1 MFEVS
6 KKNEKF
12 IGANKNQNKYQ
23 NKESRGES
31 PVRKTS
37 TNNTMPNRNL
47 NQTSSMGNTTF
58 NSIPPTPGTN
68 SKSKNK
74 LQQLSRNASVVPL
87 SNNAINIDIINTTN
101 NNNNNTNN
109 NNFYI
114 GANNNNNNILKIL
127 DRPSSG
133 INKNNNLQQMVNI
146 TPKIVYLLYLNIFFL
161 EFFFCYNY
169 IFFKRII
176 VLISFFQ
183 SIHF

>member
-31 PVRKTS
+31 PIRKTS
-37 TNNTMPNRNL
+37 TNSTMPNRNP

-58 NSIPPTPGTN
+58 NSIPPTPGN
-68 SKSKNK
+68 NNKSKNK

-87 SNNAINIDIINTTN
+87 SNNAINIDIINNSNNNTTN
-101 NNNNNTNN
+101 NNNNNNHY
-109 NNFYI
+109 YI

-127 DRPSSG
+127 DRPNSG
-133 INKNNNLQQMVNI
+133 LNKNNNLQQMVNI
-146 TPKIVYLLYLNIFFL
+146 TPKIVYLLNINIL
-161 EFFFCYNY
+161 
-169 IFFKRII
+169 
-176 VLISFFQ
+176 S
-183 SIHF
+183 